1 MKKTIVLGLSPFE
14 FSQTSGKPLD
24 EVHRM
29 IRDGKLEAIDSNYG
43 RNILVTFTWFENDP
57 N

>member
-1 MKKTIVLGLSPFE
+1 MRQTKVLYLTPFE
-14 FSQTSGKPLD
+14 FSQTSGIPLN

-29 IRDGKLEAIDSNYG
+29 IHDDELEVINTIYG
-43 RNILVTFTWFENDP
+43 RNVVVIYSWYEIKN

>member
-29 IRDGKLEAIDSNYG
+29 IRNGELEVINTIYG
-43 RNILVTFTWFENDP
+43 RNVVVTYSWYEIKN